1 MIKPLYALHDKN
13 DDFARSWS
21 NAAKIP
27 IFRTK
32 KAAKD
37 NMKHYRGEDLR
48 IVKYTPE
55 K

>member
-13 DDFARSWS
+13 DEFAKSYS
-21 NAAKIP
+21 KPNKIP
-27 IFRTK
+27 MFRTK

-37 NMKHYRGEDLR
+37 NMKHYRGEEIR
-48 IVKYTPE
+48 IVKYIPE